1 MKSIRVCFREDDS
14 LPKQPEIDWAVRGFT
29 RRWWLGIVTPTWW
42 KREQIGR
49 ERRGVRGERSGK
61 WKETRKRNTLNQ
73 QKEKKKKRKK
83 SGKWKIGGKFLR
95 EEKIIWGESLSYRVF
110 FFIFY
115 FFKIF
120 YFYLLY
126 EYLRLLQR
134 V

>member
-29 RRWWLGIVTPTWW
+29 SQWWLGIVTPTWW

-73 QKEKKKKRKK
+73 QKEEKKKEKKWEMKNWGKIFAGRKK
-83 SGKWKIGGKFLR
+83 KC
-95 EEKIIWGESLSYRVF
+95 GESLSYRVF
-110 FFIFY
+110 FF
-115 FFKIF
+115 FFDKAISLGF
-120 YFYLLY
+120 SLIIIIIIIIKLK
-126 EYLRLLQR
+126 
-134 V
+134 